1 MATLNKTP
9 QPHDIRKG
17 LIFPMQETTKTLR
30 CLEQIRQHLF
40 VTRHTVPL
48 DVENIVNA
56 SRKPAIVIRYTG
68 KRQCTVQDT
77 YGHPQ
82 QDPESYENIKTYKY
96 HRHTQLPTL
105 VPNIDNPTHATRF
118 NIESSHKLGFLHTHR
133 EPPRV
138 PTKEIPKEREV

>member
-9 QPHDIRKG
+9 QPHDIRKD

-68 KRQCTVQDT
+68 KLQCGQDT

-82 QDPESYENIKTYKY
+82 QDPESYRNSNTWN
-96 HRHTQLPTL
+96 HHG
-105 VPNIDNPTHATRF
+105 H
-118 NIESSHKLGFLHTHR
+118 
-133 EPPRV
+133 
-138 PTKEIPKEREV
+138 